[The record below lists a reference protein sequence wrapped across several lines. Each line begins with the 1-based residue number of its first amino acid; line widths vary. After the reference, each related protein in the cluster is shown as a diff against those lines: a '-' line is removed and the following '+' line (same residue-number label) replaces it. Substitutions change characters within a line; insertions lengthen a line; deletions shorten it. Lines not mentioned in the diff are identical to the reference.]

1 MSNNGVA
8 RRRVTSVMFKVCLG
22 ILSLLCAIIAVT
34 FLGKNYA
41 SGFGFPN
48 EFQANDEEV
57 TQEQVTFDDV
67 QTQGIEVF
75 KDDDRRDVN
84 TLVTEIKA
92 EEEEKKRIE
101 AEEKLKR
108 DQKCIEQG
116 VKNKSDAGN
125 PDDGVDFT
133 IGRDAFVETW
143 GERIDVYLAGSPLA
157 GQGKTFAEAA
167 FENGIDPRVSPAIS
181 NTESGKGAVCF
192 RPHNAWG
199 WMGSSGWSNWEEAIN
214 AHVKGFADGYG
225 YTVTE
230 AGAKK
235 YCPPTWDSWYAKTT
249 AQMALI

>member
-1 MSNNGVA
+1 MSKNELSKRSLASLITKVVLVSFCLFCVIIVVA
-8 RRRVTSVMFKVCLG
+8 
-22 ILSLLCAIIAVT
+22 

-41 SGFGFPN
+41 SGFGFSYEGQSN
-48 EFQANDEEV
+48 EEEV
-57 TQEQVTFDDV
+57 TQTQVTFDDS
-67 QTQGIEVF
+67 QFKSIEVF
-75 KDDDRRDVN
+75 KDDDTRDVN
-84 TLVTEIKA
+84 TLVSEIKA

-101 AEEKLKR
+101 AEEKKKR

-116 VKNKSDAGN
+116 VKNKAEAGN
-125 PDDGVDFT
+125 PDDGVDFE
-133 IGRDAFVETW
+133 IGRDAFVEKW

-157 GQGKTFAEAA
+157 GQGKTFANAA

-235 YCPPTWDSWYAKTT
+235 YCPPTWDSWYSKTT
-249 AQMALI
+249 AQMAMI